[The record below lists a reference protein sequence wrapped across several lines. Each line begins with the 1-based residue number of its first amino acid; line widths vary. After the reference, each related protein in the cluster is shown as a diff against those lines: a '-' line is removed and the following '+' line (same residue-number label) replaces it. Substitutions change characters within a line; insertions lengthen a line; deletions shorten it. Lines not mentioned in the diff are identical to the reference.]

1 MAKKAII
8 LGLSGTGLLF
18 TGAGLFV
25 LWRMLQASKT
35 EGGAGEGEAERPTSG
50 PCAKIEDQLS
60 TPIGCGVVSVDAY
73 LKGERARVT
82 IAEVPGFSGFYLQRS
97 PVDAFAAFS
106 RMRQAIQASGIKVKV
121 NSAFRT
127 MAKQKE
133 LYTKYLTGRGA
144 LAAKPGRSN
153 HQYGVAV
160 DLDVKSNPKLLS
172 WLRSNAGSYGF
183 HQAVPSEN
191 WHWEYDARRDTRA
204 GVA

>member
-8 LGLSGTGLLF
+8 LGLSGTGLLL

-25 LWRMLQASKT
+25 LWRVIQAGKT
-35 EGGAGEGEAERPTSG
+35 EGGAGEGEAERPTTG
-50 PCAKIEDQLS
+50 PCSKIEDQLS
-60 TPIGCGVVSVDAY
+60 TPIGCGVVGVDAY
-73 LKGERARVT
+73 LKGEKARVT
-82 IAEVPGFSGFYLQRS
+82 IAEIPGFSGFYLQRS
-97 PVDAFAAFS
+97 PVDAFAAFA
-106 RMRQAIQASGIKVKV
+106 RMRQAIQASGINVKL

-133 LYTKYLTGRGA
+133 LYNKYLTGRGN

-160 DLDVKSNPKLLS
+160 DLDVKSNPRLLK
-172 WLRSNAGSYGF
+172 WLQANAGRFGF

-191 WHWEYDARRDTRA
+191 WHWEYDARRDTQR